1 MDFLQI
7 TGNQLNTHQ
16 VDVLSAL
23 TKPKITIR
31 VVRYSARRAVTMI
44 EGLDDDLD
52 LNRICK
58 YMKRSFNT
66 NGCVLE
72 EKVIQLQGDFKE
84 ECKDWLV
91 KEEVLT
97 ESEAKERLVLK
108 GT

>member
-1 MDFLQI
+1 MDLDFNTKTSLDLGAI
-7 TGNQLNTHQ
+7 TK
-16 VDVLSAL
+16 S
-23 TKPKITIR
+23 KITIR
-31 VVRYSARRAVTMI
+31 VVRYSARRAITLI

-58 YMKRSFNT
+58 YMKRFFNT

-84 ECKDWLV
+84 ESKEWLITQ
-91 KEEVLT
+91 EVLT
-97 ESEAKERLVLK
+97 ESEAKERVVLK

>member
-1 MDFLQI
+1 MELLEF
-7 TGNQLNTHQ
+7 TGNQTNNQSAL
-16 VDVLSAL
+16 LSAF

-31 VVRYSARRAVTMI
+31 VVRQSARRAITLI

-52 LNRICK
+52 LHRICK
-58 YMKRSFNT
+58 YMKRFFNT
-66 NGCVLE
+66 NGCVLD

-84 ECKDWLV
+84 QCKEWLV
-91 KEEVLT
+91 REEVLT